1 MGLLIFGS
9 LAVGLMLVMYT
20 LEERSPWFVLGFAAA
35 SATAALYGLLI
46 EAWPFAAVEAVWAL
60 VAVQRWRARL
70 RKLRDG
76 MAELKDVGTELQ
88 KEALDG

>member
-35 SATAALYGLLI
+35 SAVAALYGLLI
-46 EAWPFAAVEAVWAL
+46 EAWPFAAIEAVWSL

-76 MAELKDVGTELQ
+76 MAELNDVGTELQ